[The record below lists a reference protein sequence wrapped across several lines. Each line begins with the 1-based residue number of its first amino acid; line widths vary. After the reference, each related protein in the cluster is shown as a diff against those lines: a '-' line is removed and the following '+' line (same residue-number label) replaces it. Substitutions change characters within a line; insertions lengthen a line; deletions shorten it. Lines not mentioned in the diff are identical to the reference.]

1 MSEGESVCEGGSLK
15 MKKNVWRPPRQ
26 GVIIDDDWALALEG
40 IAWRLNVTDDKNV
53 ILATFNG

>member
-1 MSEGESVCEGGSLK
+1 MCEGGSLK